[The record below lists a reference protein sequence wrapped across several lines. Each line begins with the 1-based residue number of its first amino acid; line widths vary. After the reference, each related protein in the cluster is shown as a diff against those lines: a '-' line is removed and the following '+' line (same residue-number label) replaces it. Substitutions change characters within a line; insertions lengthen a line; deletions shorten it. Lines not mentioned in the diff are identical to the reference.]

1 MQSHIIHGGDQ
12 DARLA
17 KSRELSQE
25 RGVDQFDISI
35 LSADLEDEKATSI
48 GIKEVKALQQ
58 RLYLKPYKGTVKSCI
73 IPQAELLTLPAQNAL
88 LKILEEPP
96 GETLIFLLIQNART
110 LLPTIRSRCSEIDIS
125 PKEAPPIYEN
135 EDVLIREWAS
145 FKNRTVNE
153 QLKRAQDFAKDKDES
168 ITTIMK
174 YLFILSRSLQESIKN
189 SRGDALAIT
198 SDIRALQEAH
208 TLLIT
213 TNTNPRLIFE
223 RLFLSLR

>member
-1 MQSHIIHGGDQ
+1 MQSYIIHGGDQ
-12 DARLA
+12 DTRLA
-17 KSRELSQE
+17 KSRELSHE

-35 LSADLEDEKATSI
+35 LSGDLEEEKATSI

-96 GETLIFLLIQNART
+96 GETLIFLLIQNSRT

-125 PKEAPPIYEN
+125 PKEAPPIFEN
-135 EDVLIREWAS
+135 EDALMEEWAS
-145 FKNRTVNE
+145 FKNGSVNE

-168 ITTIMK
+168 IARLKK
-174 YLFILSRSLQESIKN
+174 YLFTLSRSLQKSIRN
-189 SRGDALAIT
+189 SGGDAMVIT
-198 SDIRALQEAH
+198 SDIHALQEAH
-208 TLLIT
+208 TLLTT
-213 TNTNPRLIFE
+213 TNTNPRLVFE
-223 RLFLSLR
+223 HLFLSLR